1 MRLAWS
7 RPGGR
12 LSKAGVA
19 VTAAITL
26 LAACSSGGSS
36 RLSKPEYVR
45 RADAICRQANKKAG
59 AVPAPDQH
67 EPTAQEKAI
76 GEIIVIQRAA
86 VVDLRHLAPP
96 EADKATLGKWLGLVN
111 QTVDQMQAVR
121 TALEGRRQRRDHGRQ
136 CQGTCAQ
143 RPGRPDRPRLR
154 VETVLVERRC
164 LTVRSAFPLRRA
176 TSSLITSHP

>member
-12 LSKAGVA
+12 LCKAGVA
-19 VTAAITL
+19 VTAAVTL
-26 LAACSSGGSS
+26 LAACGGGSSS

-45 RADAICRQANKKAG
+45 RADAICGQANKKAG

-96 EADKATLGKWLGLVN
+96 EADTATLGKWLGLVS

-121 TALEGRRQRRDHGRQ
+121 TALKAGDSAGVTAANAKGRALNDQADEIARGYGLKQ
-136 CQGTCAQ
+136 C
-143 RPGRPDRPRLR
+143 
-154 VETVLVERRC
+154 
-164 LTVRSAFPLRRA
+164 SASA
-176 TSSLITSHP
+176 GA

>member
-12 LSKAGVA
+12 FCRAGVA

-26 LAACSSGGSS
+26 LAACGGGSSS

-45 RADAICRQANKKAG
+45 RADAICRRSNTKIDALR
-59 AVPAPDQH
+59 APDQH

-76 GEIIVIQRAA
+76 GKIIVIQRAA
-86 VVDLRHLAPP
+86 LVDLRHLAPP
-96 EADKATLGKWLGLVN
+96 AADKTTVGKWLGLVS

-121 TALEGRRQRRDHGRQ
+121 TALQAGDSAGVTAANARGRALNDQADQIARGYGLKQ
-136 CQGTCAQ
+136 CS
-143 RPGRPDRPRLR
+143 
-154 VETVLVERRC
+154 V
-164 LTVRSAFPLRRA
+164 SAGA
-176 TSSLITSHP
+176 